1 MSINNTE
8 SYQRKTKKEAIW
20 QCHAVISALES
31 TKSAKRLSS
40 RVTRESVARGDLS
53 RHGYHQPESFSERW
67 LGGVGAFPADGLGLL
82 AMWTGARTTD
92 GCSLEGKC
100 KRIGKTKFRN
110 QKQENSSIYE
120 CGWNGQQKNKTKVLP
135 FQRSWLTFWQ
145 NARVSRFFFF
155 PWDDLPVCAHPEK
168 ITQRPRSFSFFT
180 CWLLFLLLLLLL
192 RVSFFDARPWEFITF
207 IVCTHSAARCKLFYG
222 HLNWLF
228 RPPPPPLYITCKLIP
243 LSVAGRE
250 WDVGWWRKTHECVKD
265 MPLMHISGERYFFF
279 FSFKQGIY

>member
-67 LGGVGAFPADGLGLL
+67 LGGVGAFPADGLGL

-168 ITQRPRSFSFFT
+168 ITQRPRSFFFSPVDYYSFF
-180 CWLLFLLLLLLL
+180 
-192 RVSFFDARPWEFITF
+192 
-207 IVCTHSAARCKLFYG
+207 
-222 HLNWLF
+222 
-228 RPPPPPLYITCKLIP
+228 
-243 LSVAGRE
+243 
-250 WDVGWWRKTHECVKD
+250 
-265 MPLMHISGERYFFF
+265 FFF
-279 FSFKQGIY
+279 FSESLFLTQDRENSLHSSCVRILPLDANCFTGI